1 MKKTQVYLIIITLL
15 AAAAVWFFVFR
26 GKDKST
32 SATQPTKPYI
42 SQHSAGFNQS
52 LREMMESYYKLTE
65 AFVNW
70 DSSAAEKYSVELNA
84 TLDSLKMEEL
94 MNDSLTYRK
103 AFTGIAAVKSDLAG
117 IIKSPGLEEQRQAL
131 NMLSRSLYSFLHIV
145 RYDIG
150 KVYYQECPMAFDDIH
165 SGYWLSSSEA
175 VRNPYLG
182 TKHPKYKSGM
192 LKCGGPK
199 DTLNFMQ

>member
-1 MKKTQVYLIIITLL
+1 ML
-15 AAAAVWFFVFR
+15 APSRAAR
-26 GKDKST
+26 
-32 SATQPTKPYI
+32 SAMARPIPRLARAFCFD
-42 SQHSAGFNQS
+42 SQ
-52 LREMMESYYKLTE
+52 
-65 AFVNW
+65 
-70 DSSAAEKYSVELNA
+70 LNA
-84 TLDSLKMEEL
+84 TLNSLKMEEL
-94 MNDSLTYRK
+94 MNDSLAYRK
-103 AFTGIAAVKSDLAG
+103 ALTGIAGVKSDLAG
-117 IIKSPGLEEQRQAL
+117 IIKSPGLEEKRQSL
-131 NMLSRSLYSFLHIV
+131 NKLSRSLYGFLHSV

-165 SGYWLSSSEA
+165 SGYWLSSTEA

>member
-1 MKKTQVYLIIITLL
+1 MKKTPVYLIIITLI
-15 AAAAVWFFVFR
+15 AAAVVWFFIFR
-26 GKDKST
+26 EKNKST
-32 SATQPTKPYI
+32 TATQTSKPYI

-52 LREMMESYYKLTE
+52 LRGMMESYYKLTE

-70 DSSAAEKYSVELNA
+70 DTLAVEKYSVELNA
-84 TLDSLKMEEL
+84 TLNSLKMEEL
-94 MNDSLTYRK
+94 MNDSLAYRK
-103 AFTGIAAVKSDLAG
+103 ALTGIIAVKSDLAG
-117 IIKSPGLEEQRQAL
+117 IIKSPGLEEKRQSL

-145 RYDIG
+145 RFDIG
-150 KVYYQECPMAFDDIH
+150 KVYCQECPMAFDDIH
-165 SGYWLSSSEA
+165 SGYWLSSTEA